1 MKNLTL
7 RIDEDVLERA
17 RRFAAERGTTVA
29 RMVRDHLAAIT
40 DADDRAE
47 EARRTLVELAE
58 RAGGRT
64 VDWKWNRE
72 DIYAERLSRFERH
85 SLRGAAAEGGQAES
99 GGGSGF
105 AEDE

>member
-7 RIDEDVLERA
+7 RIDEDLLDRA

-29 RMVRDHLAAIT
+29 KLVRDHLAAVT
-40 DADDRAE
+40 KADDRAE

-58 RAGGRT
+58 RANRRT
-64 VDWKWNRE
+64 VDWKWNR
-72 DIYAERLSRFERH
+72 DGIYAERLSRLERH
-85 SLRGAAAEGGQAES
+85 SVRGAAAEGRSTES
-99 GGGSGF
+99 RRRAGF